1 MASFNKFQD
10 FVEQLGK
17 GVHQLH
23 AAGHTLK
30 VYLTNAT
37 PDAALDAVKADL
49 AEITALNGY
58 PAGGTDIQQAHT
70 LTVVFREIVDSFTY
84 DYVVTKA
91 PSATKLEFM
100 SDLKAQVLKAREWR
114 NRVATLTAS
123 IDVGQI
129 ESFINS

>member
-1 MASFNKFQD
+1 MASVNKFQD
-10 FVEQLGK
+10 FVEQFGK

-23 AAGHTLK
+23 AAG
-30 VYLTNAT
+30 
-37 PDAALDAVKADL
+37 
-49 AEITALNGY
+49 
-58 PAGGTDIQQAHT
+58 HT